1 MRAAMAEGR
10 SSETDV
16 RDVVRHV
23 GEVVWEKRE
32 HKGDTALGGGEHVSK
47 STEKATNGTGG
58 KHY

>member
-1 MRAAMAEGR
+1 MAEGR